1 MSFNCPGYIKEFTE
15 MVGSLNVKTAL
26 EIGHGSGELVEAL
39 RVAGIK
45 AEGIDRSADLLRVK
59 PVPYL
64 KDISLDEYFT
74 QQASQPATK
83 RKKFALVYS
92 SGVLEHFSREGMI
105 EALKKIASLS
115 RKYVLTIVPNKGCT
129 AYMAA
134 KAKTK
139 AEWKD
144 EAAFD
149 GDELRAIHEAAGL
162 VVVGKGLGTGLIGK
176 EWAKRFGP
184 EESEPYLVFCLAE
197 VVKVDK
203 EEK

>member
-15 MVGSLNVKTAL
+15 MVQTIQVKTAL
-26 EIGHGSGELVEAL
+26 EIGYGSGELVEAL

-45 AEGIDRSADLLRVK
+45 AEGIDKSADLLRVK
-59 PVPYL
+59 PAPYMKNIPLEDFTVPAP
-64 KDISLDEYFT
+64 KG
-74 QQASQPATK
+74 K
-83 RKKFALVYS
+83 RDPKYDLVYS
-92 SGVLEHFSREGMI
+92 SGVLEHFGGQENMI
-105 EALKKIASLS
+105 EALKKMASLS
-115 RKYVLTIVPNKGCT
+115 KKYILTVVPNKNCA

-162 VVVGKGLGTGLIGK
+162 KVINTGPIGK

-184 EESEPYLVFCLAE
+184 HESEPYLVFCLAE
-197 VVKVDK
+197 VIKVDK
-203 EEK
+203 EEKNKQEY